1 MPTYLGPLLLV
12 LAGLG
17 GLVVVF
23 GRRLKLIRTSFQ
35 AVSAKAAEQP
45 SDAGVRRGALLTRTV
60 AQGVATVLRFC
71 FRTLRGVGR
80 GLGRLF
86 QRPPIALRVPR
97 LARLRSPVVR
107 GEAPAGEPSR
117 GEAKDHSGSVEGI
130 LPRFSLPTR
139 RGLRV
144 LTNRGEARA
153 RLWGR
158 RQQGPKQTPPA
169 TVSLPQVHHPG
180 GETDAPEL
188 EGSSKAAPA
197 EVPEV
202 PVQAPPA
209 DTLFEPLTSESI
221 DLPRSEGEAVS
232 EGVSI
237 EHAPPLQEETPGVPR
252 SAPPPTA
259 AAAPPAAAP
268 THLEAHVQEQRLGK
282 RKVVGRVRARKRATP
297 DARRTTGERRAVPE
311 DLGSLGNVPT
321 MLEKGHFAAAESF
334 LVERLA
340 GNPRDLEAYRLL
352 GLLYIKR
359 GDFTQARE
367 VFEEALRRSPDETS
381 MYGLLGETYVGLSQ
395 YSKAL
400 HMYQRAHGADE
411 QNLEYLEQ
419 LLRISLRMDHRPLV
433 KVTAEK
439 ILALEPDHV
448 EAKEHLARM
457 TAGT

>member
-209 DTLFEPLTSESI
+209 DTLFEPLTSGSI

-282 RKVVGRVRARKRATP
+282 RKVVGRVHARKRSATGGHP
-297 DARRTTGERRAVPE
+297 QGKRPTVVE
-311 DLGSLGNVPT
+311 DLRAWTDVSML
-321 MLEKGHFAAAESF
+321 LEKGELARAESI

-340 GNPRDLEAYRLL
+340 GNPRDLEAYRFL

-359 GDFTQARE
+359 EDFAQARE
-367 VFEEALRRSPDETS
+367 VFEEALRRGPEEPT
-381 MYGLLGETYVGLSQ
+381 LAAPLGQTYVALGQ
-395 YSKAL
+395 YGKAL
-400 HMYQRAHGADE
+400 RMYQRAHNADE
-411 QNLEYLEQ
+411 RNLKYLEE
-419 LLRISLRMDHRPLV
+419 LLRIALRMDHRPLV

-448 EAKEHLARM
+448 EAKEHLARV